1 MAKAKAPTLEK
12 VGGETVFH
20 RFHLS
25 PAFKG
30 TKKTPKF
37 EPLPFPT
44 AADGSDPVLTEM
56 IRKLGG
62 DRELAKRI
70 MKLAEQFPVATIP
83 ELLVYTWLQR
93 EGLKFEFQVP
103 MFGGR
108 NFSNGLVIDFLLYRD
123 GTSADVLSVNGE
135 FWHSISRKGF
145 RDQTAS
151 LRMLGQQ
158 IRGATVAR
166 VIEIWERDLL
176 TKYDMVMMYAMAGI
190 SLRGIGGV

>member
-1 MAKAKAPTLEK
+1 MAKAKRPTLEK

-20 RFHLS
+20 RFRLS

-44 AADGSDPVLTEM
+44 AADGSDPVLTAL

-62 DRELAKRI
+62 DAQLAKRI
-70 MKLAEQFPVATIP
+70 MKLADQFPVATIP

-103 MFGGR
+103 LMGGR
-108 NFSNGLVIDFLLYRD
+108 NMSGGLVVDFLLYRD
-123 GTSADVLSVNGE
+123 GTSADVLSVNGN
-135 FWHSISRKGF
+135 FWHSISRKGLH
-145 RDQTAS
+145 DQTAS
-151 LRMLGQQ
+151 LRMIGQQ
-158 IRGATVAR
+158 VRGATIAR
-166 VIEIWERDLL
+166 VIEIWESDLL
-176 TKYDMVMMYAMAGI
+176 TKYDMVMRYAMAGI
-190 SLRGIGGV
+190 NLRGIGGV